1 MSAAAANG
9 LPFVKKTCFSDD
21 LTEKGSEFRMERE
34 RVILHSD
41 LNSFYASVET
51 VLHPEYEGEALA
63 VCGSTEDR
71 HGIVLAK
78 SEKAKMAGVK
88 TGMVC
93 HEAKRLCPELIISE
107 PHYEMYLEFSSL
119 VRKIYAQYTDLIE
132 PFGLDECWLD
142 VTGSQR
148 MFGGGELIANDIRNR
163 VKRELG
169 LTVSVG
175 VSFCKS
181 FAKLGSDMKKPDAVT
196 VINRENFKSMLWG
209 LPACELL
216 FVGRATYKKLVGC
229 GIVTIGDMAKLK
241 KSTLEMM
248 FGVKGRM
255 LWAYANGCDHA
266 HVMHKDFEFPVKS
279 VGHGI
284 TCKADLICKEEVRPV
299 LLELSRDI
307 GHKLRAHKLL
317 ANGVSLGIKDKS
329 MCYENHRCALKNSTR
344 SPHEIAMAAY
354 AIFEDCYMWRRPV
367 RALTVTAIN
376 LVGDSSVAQTD
387 LFTDY
392 ITLEKCKALDDAVDD
407 INTRFGGKT
416 LVPLSVRNLKKLPDN
431 SSHETTLPGNFV
443 Y

>member
-1 MSAAAANG
+1 M
-9 LPFVKKTCFSDD
+9 K
-21 LTEKGSEFRMERE
+21 RE

-51 VLHPEYEGEALA
+51 VMHPEYAGKALA
-63 VCGSTEDR
+63 VCGSVEDR

-78 SEKAKMAGVK
+78 SEKAKRAGVK

-93 HEAKRLCPELIISE
+93 HEAKRLCPDLIIAE
-107 PHYEMYLEFSSL
+107 PHYEKYVEFSRH
-119 VRKIYAQYTDLIE
+119 VRDIYGDYTDLIE

-142 VTGSQR
+142 VTGSEGI
-148 MFGGGELIANDIRNR
+148 FGKGEVIANDIRNR

-196 VINRENFKSMLWG
+196 VIDREHFKSMVWH
-209 LPACELL
+209 LPASELL
-216 FVGRATYKKLVGC
+216 FVGRSTYKKLTSC
-229 GIVTIGDMAKLK
+229 GIITIGDMARLK

-248 FGVKGRM
+248 FGVKGSV
-255 LWAYANGCDHA
+255 LWDYANGCDSA
-266 HVMHKDFEFPVKS
+266 PVMHKDFEFPIKS

-284 TCKADLICKEEVRPV
+284 TCKADLTDKSEVRCV
-299 LLELSRDI
+299 ILELTRDI
-307 GHKLRAHKLL
+307 GHKLRAHDLL
-317 ANGVSLGIKDKS
+317 ANGVCLCIKDNALR
-329 MCYENHRCALKNSTR
+329 YENCRGRLKNATR
-344 SPHEIAMAAY
+344 SPYDIAMTAY
-354 AIFEDCYMWRRPV
+354 ELFESCYKWERPV

-376 LVGDSSVAQTD
+376 LISDKGICQTD

-392 ITLEKCKALDDAVDD
+392 AMLEKMRTLDNTVDD
-407 INTRFGGKT
+407 INIRFGSKT
-416 LVPLSVRNLKKLPDN
+416 LVPLSVKSIKKLPKS